1 MFDGLRFCVP
11 KFLGLLLY
19 SRRHVND
26 VIGDFRPRPASASP
40 ITAKLLRCDWLGRI
54 GLLLT
59 PAVRHLAA
67 HPFAAIGGIT
77 VRDGLV
83 G

>member
-1 MFDGLRFCVP
+1 MTSFVIADT
-11 KFLGLLLY
+11 LL
-19 SRRHVND
+19 V
-26 VIGDFRPRPASASP
+26 VVVASAQP

-67 HPFAAIGGIT
+67 QTFAAIGGFT

-83 G
+83 GQ